1 MSENKRP
8 LILVTNDDGIEAQ
21 GISALVDAV
30 RDLGDVVVVAPRH
43 QQSAVGQAIT
53 MRDPLKVDQSF
64 MKHFGEDVQAIALTG
79 TPADCVKF
87 ACQKWMSREPDMVL
101 SGINHGPNTAVNVL
115 YSGTVGG
122 AAEGCVMGI
131 PSIAFSLDHNPGGQ
145 NFNPSKDI
153 IKRITEKTLLAGLRK
168 GIFLNVNIPHLPANK
183 IKGIRVVRMARSR
196 WEEYFE
202 ERKDPGGNSYYWLD
216 GSFLL
221 LDSETNHDVEA
232 LQNGEVALTPLTI
245 DWTAR
250 EMEQSLSELFEND

>member
-1 MSENKRP
+1 MAESKRP
-8 LILVTNDDGIEAQ
+8 LILVTNDDGIEAE
-21 GISALVDAV
+21 GLSALVESV
-30 RDLGDVVVVAPRH
+30 RELGEIIVVAPRH

-53 MRDPLKVDQSF
+53 MRDPLKVDRSF
-64 MKHFGEDVQAIALTG
+64 LQHFGEDVEAIALTG

-87 ACQKWMSREPDMVL
+87 ACQKWLKKKPDLVL

-145 NFNPSKDI
+145 NFKHSKNTI
-153 IKRITEKTLLAGLRK
+153 INISQKVIKTGLK
-168 GIFLNVNIPHLPANK
+168 DGVFLNVNIPHLPASK
-183 IKGIRVVRMARSR
+183 IKGIKVVRMARSR
-196 WEEYFE
+196 WEEFFE
-202 ERKDPGGNSYYWLD
+202 ERKDPGGNSYFWLD

-232 LQNGEVALTPLTI
+232 LENGEVALTPLTI

-250 EMEQSLSELFEND
+250 ELEESLAKLFEND